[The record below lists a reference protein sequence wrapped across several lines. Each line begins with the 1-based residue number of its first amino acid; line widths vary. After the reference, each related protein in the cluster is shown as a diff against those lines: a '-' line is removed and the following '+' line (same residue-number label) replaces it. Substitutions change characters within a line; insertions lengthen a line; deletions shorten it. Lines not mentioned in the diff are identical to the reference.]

1 MIFPYHKQ
9 KTKWCTNLFIKKQNI
24 MQEFFIMKG
33 SVNPVLEM
41 ELINDGRYDFQ
52 KSLLNDALQDSVV
65 TFNMKSEETG
75 ILKISQANA
84 NIVLANEDSCQER
97 YILQYKWKERDV
109 KQEGVF
115 YGWFE
120 IKFNGNLTS
129 DGVDYPKGNLIV
141 PIEEDLRIIIK

>member
-9 KTKWCTNLFIKKQNI
+9 KTKQYTNLFIKKQNI

-41 ELINDGRYDFQ
+41 ELINDGRHDFQ

-84 NIVLANEDSCQER
+84 NIVLANDDSCQER

-109 KQEGVF
+109 KQEGIF

>member
-1 MIFPYHKQ
+1 
-9 KTKWCTNLFIKKQNI
+9 

-97 YILQYKWKERDV
+97 YILQYKLKERDV
-109 KQEGVF
+109 KQEGTF

>member
-1 MIFPYHKQ
+1 
-9 KTKWCTNLFIKKQNI
+9 
-24 MQEFFIMKG
+24 
-33 SVNPVLEM
+33 
-41 ELINDGRYDFQ
+41 
-52 KSLLNDALQDSVV
+52 
-65 TFNMKSEETG
+65 MKSEETG

-109 KQEGVF
+109 KQEGIF

>member
-1 MIFPYHKQ
+1 
-9 KTKWCTNLFIKKQNI
+9 

-75 ILKISQANA
+75 ILKISKANA

-129 DGVDYPKGNLIV
+129 DGIDYPKGNLIV
-141 PIEEDLRIIIK
+141 PIEEDLRITIK